1 MQPAKVVKRHK
12 GEDGLIQGTYSD
24 NPIANTIMYDVEF
37 SDGTV
42 REYAANVIAEN
53 LFDQVDA
60 DGYSHSML
68 DSIVDVRKTTDAVY
82 KDDMYITTK
91 SGQRRLRQ
99 TTAGWEFLVR
109 WKDGQEQWVHLAIL
123 KESNPVDVA
132 EFVKSRGL
140 ETEPAFRWWIPYTL
154 KKRDRTISAV
164 NSRVRRASHKYGIE
178 IPTSVTHAYEI
189 EKWNGNTFWSDAI
202 SKVMGNLIVA
212 FDILP
217 DGEPLP
223 KGWTLASGHIVFDV
237 KMTLERKARWVKD
250 GHKTPDPSW
259 STFAGV
265 VSRESVRIALTYAA
279 LNDIPVCGADIQN
292 AYLQAPSSEMHYII
306 CGEEFGL
313 ENVGK
318 RALIRRAL
326 YGGKSA
332 GSDYWRHV
340 RQAIYEMGFKPCPA
354 DPDVWIRAGVKFDET
369 KIWDYVLLYTD
380 DILAIMQKPEKF
392 LRNEFAQ
399 KFVLKPSPIGEPS
412 QYLGNKVSKVALD
425 GGVSAWAFS
434 SSQYVQSA
442 CKNVDDHRV
451 KNGLRPLPA
460 CKSPWPSNYRPEA
473 DVTPDLDS
481 MDASYYQFLIGVL
494 RWIVELGRADV
505 AIEVSGLASQMAL
518 PRKGHL
524 DEYVQSACKNVDDHR
539 VKNGLRPLPA
549 CKSPWPSN
557 YRPEADVT
565 PDLDSMDAS
574 YYQFLIGVLR
584 WIVELGRADVAIEV
598 SGLASQMAL
607 PRKGHLDAVYQMF
620 AFLKTKHNSQMV
632 FHPTVPEINE
642 SCFIKQDWSAS
653 AYGDCKE
660 VIPDNAP
667 EARGLGFIM
676 RDFVDADHAVFLN
689 GAPIHWFSKK
699 QTSVETSS
707 FGSEF
712 IAMKRCCEYVR
723 GLRYKLRM
731 MGIPVEAPTYVFGD
745 NQAVLANITM
755 SHSTLKKKSS
765 SVAYHFV
772 REGVAKDE
780 WRVTYLNTH
789 FNPADLLT
797 KSLPG
802 GEKRTRFTGLF
813 LHYVN

>member
-24 NPIANTIMYDVEF
+24 KPIANTIMYDVEF

-524 DEYVQSACKNVDDHR
+524 D
-539 VKNGLRPLPA
+539 
-549 CKSPWPSN
+549 
-557 YRPEADVT
+557 
-565 PDLDSMDAS
+565 
-574 YYQFLIGVLR
+574 
-584 WIVELGRADVAIEV
+584 
-598 SGLASQMAL
+598 
-607 PRKGHLDAVYQMF
+607 AVYQMF

>member
-24 NPIANTIMYDVEF
+24 KPIANTIMYDVEF

-292 AYLQAPSSEMHYII
+292 AYLQTPSSEMHYII

-524 DEYVQSACKNVDDHR
+524 D
-539 VKNGLRPLPA
+539 
-549 CKSPWPSN
+549 
-557 YRPEADVT
+557 
-565 PDLDSMDAS
+565 
-574 YYQFLIGVLR
+574 
-584 WIVELGRADVAIEV
+584 
-598 SGLASQMAL
+598 
-607 PRKGHLDAVYQMF
+607 AVYQMF

-712 IAMKRCCEYVR
+712 IAMKQCCEYVR

>member
-524 DEYVQSACKNVDDHR
+524 D
-539 VKNGLRPLPA
+539 
-549 CKSPWPSN
+549 
-557 YRPEADVT
+557 
-565 PDLDSMDAS
+565 
-574 YYQFLIGVLR
+574 
-584 WIVELGRADVAIEV
+584 
-598 SGLASQMAL
+598 
-607 PRKGHLDAVYQMF
+607 AVYQMF

-712 IAMKRCCEYVR
+712 IAMKQCCEYVR

>member
-524 DEYVQSACKNVDDHR
+524 D
-539 VKNGLRPLPA
+539 
-549 CKSPWPSN
+549 
-557 YRPEADVT
+557 
-565 PDLDSMDAS
+565 
-574 YYQFLIGVLR
+574 
-584 WIVELGRADVAIEV
+584 
-598 SGLASQMAL
+598 
-607 PRKGHLDAVYQMF
+607 AVYQMF

-772 REGVAKDE
+772 HEGVAKDE

>member
-306 CGEEFGL
+306 YGEEFGL

-524 DEYVQSACKNVDDHR
+524 D
-539 VKNGLRPLPA
+539 
-549 CKSPWPSN
+549 
-557 YRPEADVT
+557 
-565 PDLDSMDAS
+565 
-574 YYQFLIGVLR
+574 
-584 WIVELGRADVAIEV
+584 
-598 SGLASQMAL
+598 
-607 PRKGHLDAVYQMF
+607 AVYQMF

-712 IAMKRCCEYVR
+712 IAMKQCCEYVR

>member
-24 NPIANTIMYDVEF
+24 KPIANTIMYDVEF

-306 CGEEFGL
+306 YGEEFGL

-434 SSQYVQSA
+434 SSQ
-442 CKNVDDHRV
+442 
-451 KNGLRPLPA
+451 
-460 CKSPWPSNYRPEA
+460 
-473 DVTPDLDS
+473 
-481 MDASYYQFLIGVL
+481 
-494 RWIVELGRADV
+494 
-505 AIEVSGLASQMAL
+505 
-518 PRKGHL
+518 
-524 DEYVQSACKNVDDHR
+524 YVQSACKNVDDHR

>member
-524 DEYVQSACKNVDDHR
+524 D
-539 VKNGLRPLPA
+539 
-549 CKSPWPSN
+549 
-557 YRPEADVT
+557 
-565 PDLDSMDAS
+565 
-574 YYQFLIGVLR
+574 
-584 WIVELGRADVAIEV
+584 
-598 SGLASQMAL
+598 
-607 PRKGHLDAVYQMF
+607 AVYQMF

-642 SCFIKQDWSAS
+642 SGFIKQDWSAS